1 MKRKN
6 SFESNGL
13 VLRGSSSI
21 KGGIIISYGTLFT
34 QRSVSN
40 RAAHIYKQI
49 RYIVRDE
56 KH

>member
-13 VLRGSSSI
+13 PRSSSI
-21 KGGIIISYGTLFT
+21 KGAMIISHRTLST

-40 RAAHIYKQI
+40 RAARLHKLI
-49 RYIVRDE
+49 RYIVRDAACYI
-56 KH
+56 